1 LRRNLSKW
9 QVGSGPI
16 ATRDGPG
23 GGLGIP
29 ATGREA
35 VGEPTVAFEIVF
47 TVGQEEVK
55 RDLYPLKS

>member
-9 QVGSGPI
+9 QVGSGSI
-16 ATRDGPG
+16 ATRDSPG
-23 GGLGIP
+23 GGLGK
-29 ATGREA
+29 ADSDREA

-47 TVGQEEVK
+47 TVGLEEVK